1 MNLHQHTRGPAFDPI
16 EGGRYRRLNPMSD
29 PSIGSHYSAASSPEH
44 VAAPISS
51 DAAAEALRH
60 GPRGAL
66 LVAGIAVALLMAGW
80 LAFYFL
86 LFRLAETQNNPLL
99 TAKN

>member
-1 MNLHQHTRGPAFDPI
+1 
-16 EGGRYRRLNPMSD
+16 MSEHVT
-29 PSIGSHYSAASSPEH
+29 GSHSSAAALPEH

-51 DAAAEALRH
+51 EAAAAALRH

-66 LVAGIAVALLMAGW
+66 VVAGIATAILLVGW

-86 LFRLAETQNNPLL
+86 LFLPRGAVG
-99 TAKN
+99 

>member
-1 MNLHQHTRGPAFDPI
+1 
-16 EGGRYRRLNPMSD
+16 MSEVLT
-29 PSIGSHYSAASSPEH
+29 GMHHSAAASPEH

-51 DAAAEALRH
+51 DAAAEALKH

-66 LVAGIAVALLMAGW
+66 VVASIAVSLVLLTW

-86 LFRLAETQNNPLL
+86 LFLPRGSIG
-99 TAKN
+99 

>member
-1 MNLHQHTRGPAFDPI
+1 MPEHVTADH
-16 EGGRYRRLNPMSD
+16 S
-29 PSIGSHYSAASSPEH
+29 SAAALPEH

-51 DAAAEALRH
+51 DAAAAALRH

-66 LVAGIAVALLMAGW
+66 IVAGIATAMLLVGW

-86 LFRLAETQNNPLL
+86 LFLPRGNVG
-99 TAKN
+99 